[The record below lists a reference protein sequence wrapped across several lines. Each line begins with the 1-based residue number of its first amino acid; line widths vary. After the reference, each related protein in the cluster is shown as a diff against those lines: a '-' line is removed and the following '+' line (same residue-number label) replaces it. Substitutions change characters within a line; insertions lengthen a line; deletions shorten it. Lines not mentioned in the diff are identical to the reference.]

1 MNAIFLS
8 VLKMP
13 NSQGLTPS
21 RACYYFSPCN
31 KFSIFSKKTAIR
43 FSFLWVIIL
52 ASHFIS
58 GTFVRLK
65 QEIFVIY
72 LIRLVIEKRWFSTAL
87 ISSSL
92 VLIFSSFLRKLLRS
106 VHLLVYFC
114 TFFGLFLYIFFI
126 KDIEKFKNRCITF
139 DNFVFNNLF
148 Y

>member
-1 MNAIFLS
+1 MNAIFIS
-8 VLKMP
+8 VLNMP

-31 KFSIFSKKTAIR
+31 KFSIFSKKTAMR

-72 LIRLVIEKRWFSTAL
+72 LIRLVIEKNGFPWR
-87 ISSSL
+87 
-92 VLIFSSFLRKLLRS
+92 
-106 VHLLVYFC
+106 
-114 TFFGLFLYIFFI
+114 LFHPRLY
-126 KDIEKFKNRCITF
+126 
-139 DNFVFNNLF
+139 LF
-148 Y
+148 